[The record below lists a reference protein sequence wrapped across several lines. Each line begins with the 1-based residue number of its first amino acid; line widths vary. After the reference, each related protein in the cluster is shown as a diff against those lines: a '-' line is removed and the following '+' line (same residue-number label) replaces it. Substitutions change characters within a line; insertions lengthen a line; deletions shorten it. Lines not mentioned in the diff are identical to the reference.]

1 METVVK
7 LIVSFVIFFIGFMCA
22 GLFPGFFGA
31 ILFVAALIGIGAVWR
46 KRKVEG
52 EGEVFK
58 NERTLNK
65 D

>member
-1 METVVK
+1 METIVK
-7 LIVSFVIFFIGFMCA
+7 LIVSLVILFIGIMLA
-22 GLFPGFFGA
+22 GTFPGIIGVFLFAGA
-31 ILFVAALIGIGAVWR
+31 IIAISAVWR

-52 EGEVFK
+52 EGDVFK